1 MNDAINFPPSL
12 RLAPAIVFA
21 LLIAGCNISSSE
33 DKAGNPAASDLS
45 LPYGCGGAAAVSPH
59 LPAYIAAPA
68 PARSMAR
75 FWNEAILEAIRTDMP
90 KPTVHARNLY
100 HLSAAM
106 YDTWAA
112 YDATADS
119 RYYRGPR
126 ITGTT
131 AERDES
137 IAYAAYRVLEMRY
150 TRAAFPDTTLAG
162 LYAHMSSLGLD
173 PCYTSTTANTPAA
186 FGNAVAL
193 TVLSATLDDGSNE
206 TGNYSDTTG
215 WQPANESLVV
225 ADGGATM
232 QEPDQF
238 QLLFIPGAVSQN
250 GILQPDALQKYIG
263 AQWGGVETFAL
274 QRSTP
279 DEPYVTDNILPA
291 WNSVEMRD
299 LLVDLIRKSA
309 ALDNQSAAVL
319 DISPGVFGN
328 NALGTNDGAGHP
340 LNPATNMPYP
350 PQPVLL
356 ADYGRAI
363 AEFWADGP
371 HSETPPGHW
380 NVLAN
385 EVSDLLGQ
393 QPKFHGVAAAENAL
407 EWDIKLYFMLNGALH
422 DAAIAAWDA
431 KRRYLG
437 ARPISLIRHRAD
449 LGQSGDP
456 ALPSYHPDGLPLVP
470 GLIELITD
478 ASSAS
483 GMPHAKLKAD
493 VGKIAVRS
501 WLGEG
506 RATPAGAN
514 VEWMLARDWVPYQR
528 ATFVTPAFPGYVSG
542 HSTFSRAAAEVLAN
556 ITGSEFFPGGLY
568 EHGVPAASGLTFE
581 AGPTAAITLQWAT
594 YFDAADQAGLSRL
607 WGGIHIAPDDLE
619 GRRTGH
625 RAGIAALAEAERWFD
640 GSAIP

>member
-1 MNDAINFPPSL
+1 M
-12 RLAPAIVFA
+12 RTMRPARRTLVVLVP
-21 LLIAGCNISSSE
+21 LLLAGCDLPWNNDTE
-33 DKAGNPAASDLS
+33 VAADPAPL
-45 LPYGCGGAAAVSPH
+45 YGCNGVPARSPH
-59 LPAYIAAPA
+59 LVAYATATP

-75 FWNEAILEAIRTDMP
+75 FWDEAILEAIRTDMP

-106 YDTWAA
+106 YDAWAA
-112 YDATADS
+112 YDATADG

-126 ITGTT
+126 VTGTD

-137 IAYAAYRVLEMRY
+137 IAYAAYRVLETRY
-150 TRAAFPDTTLAG
+150 ARAAFPDTTLSG
-162 LYAHMSSLGLD
+162 LYAHMTSLGLD

-186 FGNAVAL
+186 FGNTVAQ
-193 TVLSATLDDGSNE
+193 TVLSATIEDGSNE
-206 TGNYSDTTG
+206 TGNYADTTG
-215 WQPANESLVV
+215 WVPANEQLVV

-238 QLLFIPGAVSQN
+238 QLLFIPGAISQN
-250 GILQPDALQKYIG
+250 GIQQPDALQKYIG

-274 QRSTP
+274 QRATSGAA
-279 DEPYVTDNILPA
+279 YVADNIVPA
-291 WNSVEMRD
+291 WNSVAMND
-299 LLVDLIRKSA
+299 LLVELIRKSA
-309 ALDNQSAAVL
+309 ALDNHGSNVV

-328 NALGTNDGAGHP
+328 NALGANDGYGHL
-340 LNPATNMPYP
+340 LNPATGAPYP
-350 PQPVLL
+350 AQNVLL

-385 EVSDLLGQ
+385 DVSDALGP
-393 QPKFHGVAAAENAL
+393 QPKFHGVEPAKDVLA
-407 EWDIKLYFMLNGALH
+407 WDVRLYFTLNGALH

-437 ARPISLIRHRAD
+437 ARPISLIRYRAD

-456 ALPSYHPDGLPLVP
+456 ALLSYHPDGLPLVP

-478 ASSAS
+478 ASSAP
-483 GMPHAKLKAD
+483 GMPHAGLKAH
-493 VGKIAVRS
+493 VGKVAVRS

-506 RATPAGAN
+506 HATPTGAN
-514 VEWMLARDWVPYQR
+514 VDWMLARDWVPYQR

-542 HSTFSRAAAEVLAN
+542 HSTFSRAAAEVLADF
-556 ITGSEFFPGGLY
+556 TGSEFFPGGIY
-568 EHGVPAASGLTFE
+568 EHNVPAANGLSFE
-581 AGPTAAITLQWAT
+581 EGPAATVVLQWAT
-594 YFDAADQAGLSRL
+594 YFDAADQAGQSRL
-607 WGGIHIAPDDLE
+607 WGGIHIAPDDFE

-625 RAGIAALAEAERWFD
+625 RVGIAALAEAERWFD
-640 GSAIP
+640 GSAVP